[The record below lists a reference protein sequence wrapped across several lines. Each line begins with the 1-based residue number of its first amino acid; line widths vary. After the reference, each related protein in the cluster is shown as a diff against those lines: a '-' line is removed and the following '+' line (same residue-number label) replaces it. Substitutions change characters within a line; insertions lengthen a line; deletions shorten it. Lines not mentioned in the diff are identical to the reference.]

1 MESMKAVV
9 FYGTEDMRY
18 ETVPKPIPGHGEICI
33 KIKAVSICGSDLE
46 EYRKSSDRSTPPL
59 IFGHEFSGD
68 VCELG
73 EGALKF
79 QVGQRVTVN
88 PILYCGE
95 CFYCKRGLIN
105 LCNNRRSVGRTL
117 GVNKV
122 RCDGGMAEYVCV
134 PEFAVLP
141 LVDGVSY
148 NQGALLE
155 PLAVSYCAAKS
166 GGFEKG
172 ETVVVVGAGPI
183 GLMIIQYLKAFGA
196 GRIIVTDIVEE
207 RLDVG
212 LKCGADVKVNVK
224 DNCIEKILELTE
236 GIGVDRII
244 IAAGV
249 PSTIQ
254 DSIKMVRN
262 GGNIVL
268 VGLIRHNVEIN
279 PMDLAGR
286 KISIHGSYMFTTEM
300 KDAMGFIASG
310 EIDIDLIVTSVRS
323 LEDTPQ
329 IYKDLISSGNKEV
342 KVILT
347 TE

>member
-9 FYGTEDMRY
+9 FYGTEDMRF
-18 ETVPKPIPGHGEICI
+18 ETVPKPVPGPGEVCI
-33 KIKAVSICGSDLE
+33 RVKAVSICGSDLE
-46 EYRKSSDRSTPPL
+46 EYRKSSDRSMPPL

-73 EGALKF
+73 EGVSKI

-95 CFYCKRGLIN
+95 CFYCKKGLIN

-117 GVNKV
+117 GIKKI
-122 RCDGGMAEYVCV
+122 RCDGGMADYVCV
-134 PEFAVLP
+134 PEFAVIP
-141 LVDGVSY
+141 LVDAVSY

-155 PLAVSYCAAKS
+155 PLAVSYNAARC

-183 GLMIIQYLKAFGA
+183 GLMTIQYLKAFGA

-207 RLDVG
+207 RMNVG
-212 LKCGADVKVNVK
+212 LQCGADVKVNVK
-224 DNCIEKILELTE
+224 ENSVDKILALTN
-236 GIGVDRII
+236 GIGVDRVI

-249 PSTIQ
+249 PSTVQ
-254 DSIKMVRN
+254 DAIKMVRN

-286 KISIHGSYMFTTEM
+286 QVSIHGSYMFTTEM
-300 KDAMGFIASG
+300 KDAMEFIASG
-310 EIDIDLIVTSVRS
+310 EIDIDPIVTSVRP

-329 IYKDLISSGNKEV
+329 VYQELISSNNKEV

-347 TE
+347 TD